1 MGSVGLPMN
10 SMQRILKITQA
21 LKNGETYSID
31 ELSQEYGKHRET
43 IKRDIGMIRESLTAE
58 GIELIYRHHD
68 KKYEAR
74 RTEHIRPE
82 QIFAILSVLHGSRT
96 LSREEMKQME
106 ETFSKLI
113 SKESQIRLKRM
124 IASFQFHYHP
134 RTNEPLL
141 PNIELLLE
149 SIISQTALDITYVTA
164 KSEKRHLRIAPFSIV
179 FDEGY
184 FYVVVRTLHNEAND
198 EMRLNLRI
206 DRIISMDWTELKF
219 TIPQHGADYF
229 KPGEY
234 ANKSAK
240 MYSGERSVKIKL
252 RMQSHVVSYFEDK
265 FPVHTLIDK
274 TKQTSTY
281 EFEVMHEDGAIFWI
295 LSERDWVEVLEPLDL
310 RMKIKAIIF
319 DMAKRYE

>member
-1 MGSVGLPMN
+1 MN

-43 IKRDIGMIRESLTAE
+43 IKRDIGMIRESLAAE
-58 GIELIYRHHD
+58 GIELIYRHHE

-74 RTEHIRPE
+74 RAEHIRPE

-106 ETFSKLI
+106 ETFGKLI

-134 RTNEPLL
+134 RTNDPLL
-141 PNIELLLE
+141 PSIDILLE

-164 KSEKRHLRIAPFSIV
+164 KSDKRHLRIAPFSIV

-184 FYVVVRTLHNEAND
+184 FYVVVRTMHKDPSDDL
-198 EMRLNLRI
+198 RLNLRI
-206 DRIISMDWTELKF
+206 DRIVNMDWTDVKF
-219 TIPQHGADYF
+219 SVPQHGADYF
-229 KPGEY
+229 KAGEY

-240 MYSGERSVKIKL
+240 MYSGEQSIKIKL

-274 TKQTSTY
+274 TKQSSTF
-281 EFEVMHEDGAIFWI
+281 EFEVMNEDGAIFWI
-295 LSERDWVEVLEPLDL
+295 LSERDWVEVLEPLEL
-310 RMKIKAIIF
+310 REKIKSIIL